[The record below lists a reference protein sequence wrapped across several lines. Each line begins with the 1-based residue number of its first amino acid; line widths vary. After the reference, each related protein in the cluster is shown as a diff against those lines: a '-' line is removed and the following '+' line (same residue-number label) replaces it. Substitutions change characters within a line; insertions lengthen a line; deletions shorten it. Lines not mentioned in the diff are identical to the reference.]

1 MLTASAALLLLP
13 TGVDP
18 KEVYA
23 AMLIRERQRIPIDQ
37 TNSYL
42 QYRTI
47 IVDWM
52 CEVAEEFKL
61 NPYAVQLSVHY
72 FDLALQRVKVKKSQ
86 LQLVAMC
93 CTLLA
98 GVLLSDSPLNGY
110 MHEESTL
117 CAAVPN
123 LTNRAPVAC
132 SQVLRTGGTR
142 ATDRRLECMLQKH
155 VRPREDREDGG
166 RYSRRAAVGHG

>member
-1 MLTASAALLLLP
+1 ML
-13 TGVDP
+13 V
-18 KEVYA
+18 
-23 AMLIRERQRIPIDQ
+23 RERQRIPIDQ

-98 GVLLSDSPLNGY
+98 GKLTHLLCQRYRVHISQRTLRNHDHFVLQQQYAHRRP
-110 MHEESTL
+110 
-117 CAAVPN
+117 
-123 LTNRAPVAC
+123 PVAR
-132 SQVLRTGGTR
+132 SQILRAGGTR
-142 ATDRRLECMLQKH
+142 AADQRLERMLEEH
-155 VRPREDREDGG
+155 IRSGEDRADGG
-166 RYSRRAAVGHG
+166 RHPRRAGVGHR

>member
-1 MLTASAALLLLP
+1 ML
-13 TGVDP
+13 
-18 KEVYA
+18 E
-23 AMLIRERQRIPIDQ
+23 RERERVQIDQ
-37 TNSYL
+37 NNTYL

-72 FDLALQRVKVKKSQ
+72 FDLTLQRLKVKKSK

-98 GVLLSDSPLNGY
+98 GAS
-110 MHEESTL
+110 
-117 CAAVPN
+117 A
-123 LTNRAPVAC
+123 
-132 SQVLRTGGTR
+132 
-142 ATDRRLECMLQKH
+142 
-155 VRPREDREDGG
+155 RPRP
-166 RYSRRAAVGHG
+166 RAACRGKSLLALTQRFLQQNSTGRRSESRLSRT

>member
-1 MLTASAALLLLP
+1 ML
-13 TGVDP
+13 
-18 KEVYA
+18 E
-23 AMLIRERQRIPIDQ
+23 RERERVPIDQ
-37 TNSYL
+37 NNTYL

-72 FDLALQRVKVKKSQ
+72 FDLTLQRLKVKKSK

-98 GVLLSDSPLNGY
+98 GAS
-110 MHEESTL
+110 
-117 CAAVPN
+117 A
-123 LTNRAPVAC
+123 
-132 SQVLRTGGTR
+132 
-142 ATDRRLECMLQKH
+142 
-155 VRPREDREDGG
+155 RPRP
-166 RYSRRAAVGHG
+166 RAACRSKSLLALTQRFLQQNSTGRRSESRLSRT

>member
-1 MLTASAALLLLP
+1 M
-13 TGVDP
+13 
-18 KEVYA
+18 YA
-23 AMLIRERQRIPIDQ
+23 AMLVRERQRIPIDQ

-98 GVLLSDSPLNGY
+98 GASFAQLPLRQQF
-110 MHEESTL
+110 L
-117 CAAVPN
+117 
-123 LTNRAPVAC
+123 RARARARASQRLFGFC
-132 SQVLRTGGTR
+132 SR
-142 ATDRRLECMLQKH
+142 
-155 VRPREDREDGG
+155 
-166 RYSRRAAVGHG
+166 